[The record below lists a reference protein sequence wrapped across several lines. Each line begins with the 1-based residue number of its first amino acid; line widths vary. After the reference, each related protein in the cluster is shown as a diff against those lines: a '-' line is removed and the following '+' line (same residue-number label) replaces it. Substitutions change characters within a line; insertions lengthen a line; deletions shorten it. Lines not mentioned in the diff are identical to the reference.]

1 MKRFIAI
8 TRKVT
13 LDYERQPYR
22 RCGRSG
28 LLLPAVS
35 LGLWHNFGEGK
46 PVESQRAILHKAL
59 DLGIT
64 HFDLADRY
72 GPPIGAA
79 EAAFGRIFPA
89 SLRDEVV
96 VTTKGSNPMW
106 DGPYGKGNSRKHLLA
121 TLDRSLTRLGLDHVD
136 IFYLHRDDGDTPLEE
151 QAATLDHMVRTGRVL
166 YAGVSNFSPE
176 RTAEIA
182 RLLRGLGT
190 PLLVHQPPYSLLNR
204 GIEDRLLGVLE
215 AEGAGCVVYS
225 PLAQGLLT
233 DRYLDGIPADSRAA
247 EGRFLTADRVTP
259 EVLAFVRALAG
270 IAAGR
275 GQTVAQLALAWA
287 LRDPRV
293 TSVLVGASS
302 PEQLEANVAAV
313 DNLAFTDDE
322 LAAIDR
328 AAKEAGVTG

>member
-1 MKRFIAI
+1 M
-8 TRKVT
+8 
-13 LDYERQPYR
+13 DYERQPYR

-35 LGLWHNFGEGK
+35 LGLWHNFGEAK
-46 PVESQRAILHKAL
+46 PLESQRAILHKAL

-64 HFDLADRY
+64 HFDIADRY

-79 EAAFGRIFPA
+79 EAAFGQLFPR
-89 SLRDEVV
+89 SLRDEAV

-121 TLDRSLTRLGLDHVD
+121 TLDRSLARLGLDYVD
-136 IFYLHRDDGDTPLEE
+136 IFYLHRDDEDTPLEE
-151 QAATLDHMVRTGRVL
+151 QVATLDHMVRTGRVL
-166 YAGVSNFSPE
+166 YVGVSNFSPE
-176 RTAEIA
+176 RTAEAA

-190 PLLVHQPPYSLLNR
+190 PLLVHQPSYSLLNR
-204 GIEDRLLGVLE
+204 RIEDALLGVLE
-215 AEGAGCVVYS
+215 QEGMGCVVYS

-233 DRYLDGIPADSRAA
+233 DRYLNGIPAGSRAA
-247 EGRFLTADRVTP
+247 EGRFLTPDRVTP
-259 EVLAFVRALAG
+259 QVLAFVRALADL
-270 IAAGR
+270 ASAR

-287 LRDPRV
+287 LRDPRI

-313 DNLAFTDDE
+313 DRLDFTEDE
-322 LAAIDR
+322 LATIER
-328 AAKEAGVTG
+328 AAKESGVES

>member
-1 MKRFIAI
+1 M
-8 TRKVT
+8 
-13 LDYERQPYR
+13 DYERQPYR

-35 LGLWHNFGEGK
+35 LGLWHNFGGGK
-46 PVESQRAILHKAL
+46 PLDSQRTILHKAL

-64 HFDLADRY
+64 HFDIADRY
-72 GPPIGAA
+72 GPPLGAA
-79 EAAFGRIFPA
+79 ESTFGRIFPR
-89 SLRDEVV
+89 SMRDEVV

-121 TLDRSLTRLGLDHVD
+121 TLDRSLERLGLDFVD
-136 IFYLHRDDGDTPLEE
+136 IYYLHRDDPDTPLEE
-151 QAATLDHMVRTGRVL
+151 QVATLDHMVRTGRVL
-166 YAGVSNFSPE
+166 YVGVSNFSPE
-176 RTAEIA
+176 RTAQAA
-182 RLLRGLGT
+182 RLLRQLGT
-190 PLLVHQPPYSLLNR
+190 PLLVHQPSYSLLNR
-204 GIEDRLLGVLE
+204 GIEDSLLGVLE
-215 AEGAGCVVYS
+215 EQGVGCVVYS

-259 EVLAFVRALAG
+259 EVLAFVRSLSELAE
-270 IAAGR
+270 AR

-287 LRDPRV
+287 LRDPRI

-313 DNLAFTDDE
+313 DNLGFTHEE

-328 AAKEAGVTG
+328 AAKESGVAA

>member
-1 MKRFIAI
+1 MN
-8 TRKVT
+8 
-13 LDYERQPYR
+13 YERQPYR

-35 LGLWHNFGEGK
+35 LGLWHNFGGGK
-46 PVESQRAILHKAL
+46 PLDSQRAIFHKAL

-64 HFDLADRY
+64 HFDIADRY
-72 GPPIGAA
+72 GPPLGAA
-79 EAAFGRIFPA
+79 ESAFGRLLPR

-106 DGPYGKGNSRKHLLA
+106 DGPYGMGNSRKHLLA
-121 TLDRSLTRLGLDHVD
+121 TLDRSLDRLGLDFVD
-136 IFYLHRDDGDTPLEE
+136 IYYLHRDDDATPLEE
-151 QAATLDHMVRTGRVL
+151 QVATLDHMVRSGKVL
-166 YAGVSNFSPE
+166 YVGVSNFSPE
-176 RTAEIA
+176 RTAQAA
-182 RLLRGLGT
+182 RLLRDLGT
-190 PLLVHQPPYSLLNR
+190 PLLVHQPSYSLLNR
-204 GIEDRLLGVLE
+204 GIEDALLGVLE
-215 AEGAGCVVYS
+215 EEGAGCVVYS

-259 EVLAFVRALAG
+259 QVLAFVRALAG
-270 IAAGR
+270 VAESR
-275 GQTVAQLALAWA
+275 GQSVAQLALAWA
-287 LRDPRV
+287 LRDSRI

-313 DNLAFTDDE
+313 DRLDFTDDE

-328 AAKEAGVTG
+328 AAKEAGVAA

>member
-1 MKRFIAI
+1 M
-8 TRKVT
+8 
-13 LDYERQPYR
+13 DYDRQPYR

-46 PVESQRAILHKAL
+46 PLDSQRAILHKAL

-64 HFDLADRY
+64 HFDIADRY

-89 SLRDEVV
+89 SLRDEAV

-121 TLDRSLTRLGLDHVD
+121 TLDRSLARLGLDYVD
-136 IFYLHRDDGDTPLEE
+136 IFYLHRDDAETPLEE
-151 QAATLDHMVRTGRVL
+151 QVATLDHIVRTGRAL
-166 YAGVSNFSPE
+166 YVGVSNFSPE
-176 RTAEIA
+176 RTAEAA

-190 PLLVHQPPYSLLNR
+190 PLVVHQPQYSLLNR
-204 GIEDRLLGVLE
+204 SIEESLLGVLE
-215 AEGAGCVVYS
+215 REGVGCVVYS

-259 EVLAFVRALAG
+259 EVLTFVRTLAELAG
-270 IAAGR
+270 SR

-287 LRDPRV
+287 LRDPRI

-313 DNLAFTDDE
+313 DRLDFTGDE
-322 LAAIDR
+322 LVAIDQ
-328 AAKEAGVTG
+328 AAKEAGIHA